1 MESNGCIWTRK
12 RNIIGVISM
21 TSSSKNIK
29 QDKSNIINFD
39 CGCAIE
45 YDGQWRGCY
54 KHWHA
59 VFERLDNDKLGK
71 V

>member
-1 MESNGCIWTRK
+1 
-12 RNIIGVISM
+12 M